1 MDFTET
7 YIKMCDQAVKQTNI
21 GEKWKSLPQK
31 MRLGTFICFRSV
43 IGMVVNKEYG
53 KPKND
58 LFYLIPET
66 LAFRNWCDIES
77 EDLKIIEKD
86 KNFSDE
92 GFPLFRQDQI
102 QEMLEIEGIDEY
114 CEANFNMFYEGGYEI
129 EDKRPLWRFSNKER
143 FSTPEQLWLA
153 YYMHE
158 KHNLIWDG
166 EKWEKE
172 NK

>member
-1 MDFTET
+1 MDTSET
-7 YIKMCDQAVKQTNI
+7 YIKMCDQAVKQTDI

-66 LAFRNWCDIES
+66 LAFRVWCDIES
-77 EDLKIIEKD
+77 EDVKVIETN

-102 QEMLEIEGIDEY
+102 QEIIKSKSDIWVHKHNRFSKYLANEIEKNH
-114 CEANFNMFYEGGYEI
+114 AWVWEI
-129 EDKRPLWRFSNKER
+129 ADSQEKA
-143 FSTPEQLWLA
+143 WLA
-153 YYMHE
+153 FYMHE
-158 KHNLIWDG
+158 QHGLKWLI
-166 EKWEKE
+166 ERQKWG

>member
-1 MDFTET
+1 MDTSET
-7 YIKMCDQAVKQTNI
+7 YIKMCDQAVKQTDI

-66 LAFRNWCDIES
+66 LAFRVWCDIES
-77 EDLKIIEKD
+77 EDVKVIETN

-102 QEMLEIEGIDEY
+102 QEM
-114 CEANFNMFYEGGYEI
+114 MFGKDVGVQTI
-129 EDKRPLWRFSNKER
+129 SMDISSFSITQAGT
-143 FSTPEQLWLA
+143 SISIQGTMEQLWLA
-153 YYMHE
+153 FYMHE
-158 KHNLIWDG
+158 RHQMKWLP
-166 EKWEKE
+166 EKQKWIKI
-172 NK
+172 